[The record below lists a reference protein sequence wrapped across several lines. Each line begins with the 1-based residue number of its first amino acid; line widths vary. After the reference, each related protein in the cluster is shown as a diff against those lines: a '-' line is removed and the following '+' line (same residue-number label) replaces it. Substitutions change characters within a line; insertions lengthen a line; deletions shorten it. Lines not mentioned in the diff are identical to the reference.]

1 MSEEPSRQGPLV
13 GLKVVE
19 LAGIGPGPFAAM
31 LLADMGADIVRIDR
45 PSDPGLGVPRG
56 AEFDLTSRSRRS
68 VAVDLKHPQG
78 VETVLKLV
86 EQADVLMEPYR
97 PGVVEKL
104 GLGPD
109 VCLTR
114 NPRLVFARMTGFGG
128 DGPLAHAAG
137 HDINYI
143 ALTGALHAI
152 GTGDSGPVP
161 PLNMIGDFGG
171 GAMYLAFGVMA
182 AIYEVQRSGKGQ
194 VVDVGM
200 VDGAASLMTP
210 IYGLFASGYWR
221 DERGSNILDGAAP
234 FYGAFETA
242 DGKHVSIGS
251 IETKF
256 YALLLEKL
264 GLADADLPDQM
275 DRVRWPELKAR
286 FAAVIRTKTRDEWC
300 AIMEGSDVC
309 FAPVLSLGEAADHPH
324 NAARQNFVEI
334 AGIRQPAPAP
344 RFSRTPGKVSA
355 PPVMPGAHTEAALAD
370 WGIPQAEIAAL
381 KAAGAIGRR

>member
-1 MSEEPSRQGPLV
+1 MSDTSARQGPLV

-31 LLADMGADIVRIDR
+31 MLADMGADILRIDR
-45 PSDPGLGVPRG
+45 QADPGLGVPRG

-86 EQADVLMEPYR
+86 EQADVLIEPYR

-109 VCLTR
+109 VCLAR

-128 DGPLAHAAG
+128 DGPLAAAAG

-152 GTGDSGPVP
+152 GPGDGAPLP

-210 IYGLFASGYWR
+210 IYGLFASGYWK
-221 DERGSNILDGAAP
+221 DARGSNILDGAAP
-234 FYGAFETA
+234 FYGAFETS
-242 DGKHVSIGS
+242 DGKYVSIGS

-256 YALLLEKL
+256 YALLLDRL

-300 AIMEGSDVC
+300 AVMDGVDVC

-324 NAARQNFVEI
+324 NVARGNFVEV

-355 PPVMPGAHTEAALAD
+355 PPVTPGKDTESALAD
-370 WGIPQAEIAAL
+370 WGMSDGEIAAL
-381 KAAGAIGRR
+381 KQAGAIGRR